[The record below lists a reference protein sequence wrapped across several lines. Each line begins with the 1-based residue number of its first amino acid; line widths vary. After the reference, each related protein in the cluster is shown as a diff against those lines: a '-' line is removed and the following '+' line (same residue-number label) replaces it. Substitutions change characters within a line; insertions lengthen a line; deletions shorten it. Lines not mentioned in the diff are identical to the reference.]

1 MSNLSLTFLGRIALT
16 SILLIGAAE
25 GLTAQDQWRP
35 LRFFQSPNQPS
46 QWDSSFAFGLNG
58 TGGNSQNA
66 DLNLNLDA
74 TRKTDIGTTDFTF
87 SYFYSESN
95 LVTST
100 DRIFSKLRHE
110 HHLANPNLSWY
121 FSGTAEWDQF
131 TGYDYRL
138 AFHSGF
144 GWLLLNDS
152 LRTLKTRTGVGTSRE
167 FGGDLND
174 WVPELQFGM
183 DWERKLSARTK
194 LYATVDYYPD
204 FDNFVRYRV
213 NTKAGIETLLDSDLG
228 LSLRT
233 FVLNRYNSTPDPG
246 FEPNDVD
253 YGLTLAFDF

>member
-1 MSNLSLTFLGRIALT
+1 MCFPSRTLLRRLALIAVFWVMAIGGLS
-16 SILLIGAAE
+16 
-25 GLTAQDQWRP
+25 AQNPWQS
-35 LRFFQSPNQPS
+35 LRLFHSPNQMRK
-46 QWDSSFAFGLNG
+46 WESSFAFGLNG

-66 DLNLNLDA
+66 DLNLNIDA
-74 TRKTDIGTTDFTF
+74 TRKTDFGTTDLTF

-110 HHLANPNLSWY
+110 HNLANPNLSWY
-121 FSGTAEWDQF
+121 FSGTAEWDPF

-138 AFHSGF
+138 ASHSGC
-144 GWLLLNDS
+144 GWLLFDDP
-152 LRTLKTRTGVGTSRE
+152 LRTLKTRTGFGTSRE

-183 DWERKLSARTK
+183 DWERKLSERTK
-194 LYATVDYYPD
+194 VYAMVDYYPD
-204 FDNFVRYRV
+204 WDDFVRYRV
-213 NTKAGIETLLDSDLG
+213 NTKAGIETMLDPSLG

-246 FEPNDVD
+246 YQANDVD
-253 YGLTLAFDF
+253 YGLSLAFDF